1 MFKKK
6 KTGKSFLD
14 SDIMHYLRF
23 AAIPVIAVILIAVII
38 RSDSG
43 KGREESQAQTE
54 GQQAEAVTEAA
65 GGTVSEEMETPD
77 ESGTEEGE
85 SLPLD
90 DAEPD
95 DAEQEETESET
106 VASEPETVSY
116 EDIDISQ
123 LTLKQ
128 DEVPELSAL
137 VRTYCQARE
146 EQDVELLARLYGVS
160 GLSEDEIAEER
171 EKLELVHASIRS
183 YENIT
188 CYSIEGPEPDSYV
201 IFPYFELNYREAE
214 VNMPQLTWAYVTK
227 IEDGSYIM
235 TQEISQPVA
244 EYIARIG
251 ELEEVKALRNQVEEA
266 RAAAIEA
273 DGKLKSIYGGEE
285 SEVVIS

>member
-43 KGREESQAQTE
+43 KGREESQVQTE
-54 GQQAEAVTEAA
+54 GQQAEAVTESA
-65 GGTVSEEMETPD
+65 GGTVSEEMEAPD

-90 DAEPD
+90 DAE
-95 DAEQEETESET
+95 QEEPESET
-106 VASEPETVSY
+106 VSPEPETVSY

-146 EQDVELLARLYGVS
+146 EQDVELLARLYGIS
-160 GLSEDEIAEER
+160 GLSEEEMEEER